1 MVKIMK
7 NSNYERMMT
16 MKVKDIMTKSVAYV
30 NPSSTVIDAAKLMQQ
45 HNVGSIPVCDQG
57 GIVGIVTDRD
67 IIVRNVA
74 SGKNPQQTAVRDVMT
89 QNVLTVNPE
98 MEMDEVTKIM
108 SSSKIRRVP
117 VVDHNN
123 LVGIVALG
131 DVAIDAKYDT
141 EVADTL
147 IEISRPSIPQ

>member
-1 MVKIMK
+1 MMK
-7 NSNYERMMT
+7 

-89 QNVLTVNPE
+89 QNVLTVNPD
-98 MEMDEVTKIM
+98 MEMDEVTKM
-108 SSSKIRRVP
+108 MASCKIRRVP

-147 IEISRPSIPQ
+147 TEISRPSIPQ

>member
-1 MVKIMK
+1 
-7 NSNYERMMT
+7 

>member
-1 MVKIMK
+1 MGKIQE

-108 SSSKIRRVP
+108 ASSKIRRVP